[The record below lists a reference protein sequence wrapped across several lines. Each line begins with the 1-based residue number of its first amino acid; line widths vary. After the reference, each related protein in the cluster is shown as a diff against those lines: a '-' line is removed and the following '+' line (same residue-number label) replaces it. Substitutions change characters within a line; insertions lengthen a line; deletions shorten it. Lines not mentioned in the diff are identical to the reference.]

1 MTSMASG
8 GPLLEDIDVFCAS
21 GLHEREA
28 ALHELCKHLG
38 ADWSP
43 GTPTLAEDSLPLR
56 HLPTGLEFVAVPGGE
71 FEMGLTEEDLRAAS
85 YFADWTVYIA
95 EDADAIRKD
104 LGPPRRVR
112 VAPFVVTR
120 RLLSTRDA
128 GTIQMPRGATE
139 RRHLVETDFSSAI
152 ELASNLALR
161 LPSEAEIEWCLR
173 DGGRSR
179 LVLGLFDWY
188 MGTLASYDDAFRSR
202 FGLDELNVLQWAVSV
217 RDEPRDSAAP
227 GAARAGVEDGVTRGG
242 GPGPVLVSLEEV
254 LGALPGRRYRRPSA
268 AIRLCAR

>member
-1 MTSMASG
+1 MAFS
-8 GPLLEDIDVFCAS
+8 GPLLDDIDVFCAS

-38 ADWSP
+38 SDWSP

-56 HLPTGLEFVAVPGGE
+56 HRPTGLDFVAVPGGE

-85 YFADWTVYIA
+85 YFADWTAYIA
-95 EDADAIRKD
+95 EAADAIRKD

-112 VAPFVVTR
+112 VAPFLVAR
-120 RLLSTRDA
+120 RLLSTRDR
-128 GTIQMPRGATE
+128 GSIEIPRGATE
-139 RRHLVETDFSSAI
+139 RRHLVETDFSPAVT
-152 ELASNLALR
+152 LASNLALR

-179 LVLGLFDWY
+179 LVLGLFEWY
-188 MGTLASYDDAFRSR
+188 MGTLASYEDALRSR
-202 FGLDELNVLQWAVSV
+202 FGLDELDIGQWAV
-217 RDEPRDSAAP
+217 
-227 GAARAGVEDGVTRGG
+227 GAGDDGVIRSGG
-242 GPGPVLVSLEEV
+242 FGPVLVSQEEV

-268 AIRLCAR
+268 AIRFCAR

>member
-1 MTSMASG
+1 MTMASG
-8 GPLLEDIDVFCAS
+8 RPLLEDIDVFCAS
-21 GLHEREA
+21 GLDERVA

-38 ADWSP
+38 PDWSP

-56 HLPTGLEFVAVPGGE
+56 HLPTGLDFVAVPGGE

-85 YFADWTVYIA
+85 YFADWTVYLA
-95 EDADAIRKD
+95 EDADSLRKD

-112 VAPFVVTR
+112 VAPFLVAR

-128 GTIQMPRGATE
+128 GTIQMPRGALE

-152 ELASNLALR
+152 ELASNLSLR

-179 LVLGLFDWY
+179 LVLGLFEWY
-188 MGTLASYDDAFRSR
+188 MGALASYADALRSR
-202 FGLDELNVLQWAVSV
+202 FGLDELDVKQWAVSV
-217 RDEPRDSAAP
+217 RDDPRDSAAP
-227 GAARAGVEDGVTRGG
+227 GTARPGDDGVIRSGG
-242 GPGPVLVSLEEV
+242 FGPVLVSDVEV
-254 LGALPGRRYRRPSA
+254 FGALPGRRYRHPPA